1 MRLRPP
7 PLACTTVAEA
17 VGWARGCDMAE
28 AFRLPEDDPHQILRV
43 ARGTDYLGLLSAR
56 REARAKAEAE
66 GDDAQVVKVEAA
78 FRTFV
83 DGAEKRFKEAVDTA
97 PDDAAALYMVPALPC
112 SLPPRL
118 HVQSNRTACTN
129 APSGVSPSLSDTPS
143 LRCSVSLAGP
153 SDSAGDAGGC
163 AAALQYANFL
173 QTIESFDEAEQLYR
187 RTLEADPTNADALN
201 NLVCEPRL
209 FDLRTVYNASFF
221 STIDYIVICSA

>member
-1 MRLRPP
+1 LGEMRLRPP

-17 VGWARGCDMAE
+17 VGWARRRGVTE

-66 GDDAQVVKVEAA
+66 GDEAQVVKVEAA

-97 PDDAAALYMVPALPC
+97 PDDAAALYMVPALPH

-118 HVQSNRTACTN
+118 RARTCSYCGPCRRQPPGFAQEPRQELHLAESLNPALRGERRAVISDHARLGIQFHGLLPAN
-129 APSGVSPSLSDTPS
+129 APLGVWPSLSDTVATP
-143 LRCSVSLAGP
+143 LR
-153 SDSAGDAGGC
+153 
-163 AAALQYANFL
+163 
-173 QTIESFDEAEQLYR
+173 QLGR
-187 RTLEADPTNADALN
+187 A
-201 NLVCEPRL
+201 V
-209 FDLRTVYNASFF
+209 
-221 STIDYIVICSA
+221 